1 MSLAENPNRS
11 PIRPSTRP
19 DESSSISNAGDE
31 PPGQKYSVGVG
42 AEELW
47 VESYQGEVF
56 GETFFGLLA
65 DRESDSGHRH
75 QLEVLT
81 RLERETKLLAEPV
94 FDRNGFDRRDSA
106 ASTATAVELAG
117 AFGSL
122 TWDDLLGSIGPI
134 TDQFLAKYRE
144 LVGLCDDAADRSVAE
159 AYVAHEE
166 AIAALARRGL
176 GQEHGDPV
184 ELILA
189 LPHFR
194 ASQSD

>member
-1 MSLAENPNRS
+1 MRTSGPAS
-11 PIRPSTRP
+11 
-19 DESSSISNAGDE
+19 GDGI
-31 PPGQKYSVGVG
+31 PGQKYSVGVRAG
-42 AEELW
+42 ELW
-47 VESYQGEVF
+47 VESYQGEIF

-65 DRESDSGHRH
+65 RRESDSVHRH
-75 QLEVLT
+75 QLEVLA

-94 FDRNGFDRRDSA
+94 FDRNGFDRGDSE
-106 ASTATAVELAG
+106 ASIATAVELAE

-122 TWDDLLGSIGPI
+122 SWDDLLGSIGPI

-144 LVGLCDDAADRSVAE
+144 LVELCEDPADRSVAE

-176 GQEHGDPV
+176 GQEQGDPV

-189 LPHFR
+189 LPHFG

>member
-1 MSLAENPNRS
+1 M
-11 PIRPSTRP
+11 
-19 DESSSISNAGDE
+19 
-31 PPGQKYSVGVG
+31 G
-42 AEELW
+42 AHELW
-47 VESYQGEVF
+47 VESYQGEIF
-56 GETFFGLLA
+56 GEAFFGLLA
-65 DRESDSGHRH
+65 TRESDSGHRH

-94 FDRNGFDRRDSA
+94 FDRNGFDRGGSA
-106 ASTATAVELAG
+106 ASIVTATELAD

-122 TWDDLLGSIGPI
+122 TREDLLGSIGPI
-134 TDQFLAKYRE
+134 TDQFLAKYHE
-144 LVGLCDDAADRSVAE
+144 LVGLCEDAADRSVAE

-176 GQEHGDPV
+176 GQEQGDPV

-194 ASQSD
+194 ASESD